1 MVMVLLGTEHLRIS
15 KSVFAVK
22 LYHSAFFY
30 NIVKFVTIPYHTIQY
45 FLFAFPSIKYS
56 YNIYN
61 IEGI

>member
-30 NIVKFVTIPYHTIQY
+30 NIVKFVTIPYHTINTFY
-45 FLFAFPSIKYS
+45 LHFLL
-56 YNIYN
+56 
-61 IEGI
+61 